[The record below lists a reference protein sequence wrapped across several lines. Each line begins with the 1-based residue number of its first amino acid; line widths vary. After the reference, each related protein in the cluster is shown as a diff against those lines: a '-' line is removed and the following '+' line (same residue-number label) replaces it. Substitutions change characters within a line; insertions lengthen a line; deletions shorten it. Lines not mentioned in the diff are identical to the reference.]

1 VGIYVNIG
9 MNSSFY
15 FTAVMGVYS
24 ITFGPK
30 AVQIQQRINRRW
42 NNYWDLVN
50 RSKKAKRD
58 GDLTY
63 GQQLRNLSLGH
74 FVAAKKLEQRRWVFG
89 LLSLTAIFGVYTV
102 LRLVGVI
109 TD

>member
-1 VGIYVNIG
+1 
-9 MNSSFY
+9 MNSSLY
-15 FTAVMGVYS
+15 FSAVMGVYS

-30 AVQIQQRINRRW
+30 AVQIQQRINGRW
-42 NNYWDLVN
+42 KNYWDLVN
-50 RSKKAKRD
+50 RSKKAKKD
-58 GDLTY
+58 GDSTY
-63 GQQLRNLSLGH
+63 SQQLRNLSLGH

-89 LLSLTAIFGVYTV
+89 LVSLAAVFGVYMV